1 MNAKLGVY
9 SEVGI
14 LREVLVHRPD
24 LSLTR
29 LTPGNC
35 HDLLFDDV
43 IWVKEARQE
52 HDAFVDAMRSGYLAD
67 TGITPEI
74 YTSRA
79 SDGAHRIAHP

>member
-1 MNAKLGVY
+1 MSTKLGVY

-35 HDLLFDDV
+35 HELLFDDV
-43 IWVKEARQE
+43 IWVKEARQ
-52 HDAFVDAMRSGYLAD
+52 
-67 TGITPEI
+67 
-74 YTSRA
+74 
-79 SDGAHRIAHP
+79 